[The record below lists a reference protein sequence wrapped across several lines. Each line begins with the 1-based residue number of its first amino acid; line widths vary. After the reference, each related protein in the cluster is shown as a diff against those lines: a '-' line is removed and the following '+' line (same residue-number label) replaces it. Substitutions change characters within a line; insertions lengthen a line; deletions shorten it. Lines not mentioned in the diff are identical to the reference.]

1 MFCHSLG
8 CQSLGHLR
16 STWIALSACV
26 VFARLIA
33 KHGVF
38 LVGTLRKSEELCV
51 HVSELV
57 QGSQERKCLKASVIA
72 RNLEP
77 AQGRKT
83 NISIS
88 IVAAKYILVR
98 ITSTYIDLAHFGGHA
113 RHILSTLSP
122 SQPVNADEEIVCWK
136 TLPKFFAFFAFCDIH
151 FFICF
156 SPVVFVFSLFR
167 FYSHT
172 STAVLFFSFRFFVF
186 RYK

>member
-77 AQGRKT
+77 AHGRKT
-83 NISIS
+83 NVSIS
-88 IVAAKYILVR
+88 ICKLFDVMGRPNVGGASIRCRNGARNGARNCAPPRKGCVINASVLHRRQNKQTKTILRTNARPHAPLPPSFSRTMFRVSG
-98 ITSTYIDLAHFGGHA
+98 ITPA
-113 RHILSTLSP
+113 SP
-122 SQPVNADEEIVCWK
+122 LI
-136 TLPKFFAFFAFCDIH
+136 
-151 FFICF
+151 
-156 SPVVFVFSLFR
+156 
-167 FYSHT
+167 
-172 STAVLFFSFRFFVF
+172 
-186 RYK
+186 